1 MKKPVLAMFLS
12 VLIVG
17 LVAGACGGNGD
28 DDPTAT
34 PRPAA
39 TPVPTNT
46 PTAEATQPPATQP
59 PGSDG
64 IPINV
69 LNRTSPYVF
78 EPDEFDFKVGTTY
91 TLTIEGLNEFHTFTV
106 KDLDLDIDIDAGE
119 TVVFDFTPTQTGTF
133 KLVCIPH
140 EALGMVGEVQVS

>member
-1 MKKPVLAMFLS
+1 MKKPVLAMFLL

-17 LVAGACGGNGD
+17 LVAGACGNGD

-39 TPVPTNT
+39 TNT
-46 PTAEATQPPATQP
+46 PTATTPPSDSPTAT
-59 PGSDG
+59 GGGDG

-69 LNRTSPYVF
+69 INRTNPYVF
-78 EPDEFDFKVGTTY
+78 EPKDFDFKVGTTY
-91 TLTIEGLNEFHTFTV
+91 TLTIEGQDEFHTFTV
-106 KDLDLDIDIDAGE
+106 DSLGIDISINAGE
-119 TVVFDFTPTQTGTF
+119 TVTFEFTPTQAGTF

-140 EALGMVGEVQVS
+140 EALGMVGEVRVS